1 MPTKD
6 STSDFPPQNQLPPQ
20 YYQLYSVRP
29 PVQDEIDLRE
39 LWQVVWQGKWIIIA
53 ITFLFALG
61 AVILSL
67 SLPNLYQ
74 SKTLLAPS
82 EEAQGGG
89 LSGMAGKL
97 GGLASLAGINLG
109 NSGGQNKVDIAIEV
123 LKSRQFVSD
132 FINKYDLLPALMAV
146 DGWDRSTGEVRYD
159 PDIYDKDKKQ
169 WVREVKPPKKA
180 EPSSWEAYEEF
191 KNVLAVSKDEKTG
204 FVTIAVEHYSPVVAQ
219 RWTQLLVKEINEVV
233 RKKDVD
239 EAQRSISY
247 LQEKMSQVPL
257 AEMRNVFYQLIEEQT
272 KTIMLAEV
280 RDEYIFS
287 TIDPPVVPEE
297 KAKPKRALICIL
309 GTLIGGMLAIM
320 AVFIRHF
327 ICEGRSRTDV

>member
-6 STSDFPPQNQLPPQ
+6 SKSDFPPQNQLPPSYHQ
-20 YYQLYSVRP
+20 SYSVRP
-29 PVQDEIDLRE
+29 PIQDEIDLRE
-39 LWQVVWQGKWIIIA
+39 LWQVVWQGKWIIIV

-61 AVILSL
+61 AVSL
-67 SLPNLYQ
+67 ALYLPNIYQ

-82 EEAQGGG
+82 DEAQGGG
-89 LSGMAGKL
+89 MSRMAGQL

-109 NSGGQNKVDIAIEV
+109 NSGGQNKVDVAIEV
-123 LKSRQFVSD
+123 LRSRQFVSE
-132 FINKYDLLPALMAV
+132 FIKKYDLLATLMAA
-146 DGWDRSTGEVRYD
+146 DGWNRDTGEIYYD
-159 PDIYDKDKKQ
+159 PSIYDEADKL
-169 WVREVKPPKKA
+169 WVREVRPPKKK
-180 EPSSWEAYEEF
+180 EPSSWEAYKEF
-191 KNVLAVSKDEKTG
+191 RRVLSISRDEKTG
-204 FVTIAVEHYSPVVAQ
+204 FVTIAVEHYSPIVAQ

-272 KTIMLAEV
+272 KIIMLAEV

-297 KAKPKRALICIL
+297 KDKPKRALICVL
-309 GTLIGGMLAIM
+309 GTVLGLIFAVMI
-320 AVFIRHF
+320 VFIKHLLRQS
-327 ICEGRSRTDV
+327 EGKS

>member
-6 STSDFPPQNQLPPQ
+6 STSDLPPQDQLPPQ

-29 PVQDEIDLRE
+29 PAQDEIDLRE
-39 LWQVVWQGKWIIIA
+39 LWQVVWQGKWIIVSV
-53 ITFLFALG
+53 TLLFAFG
-61 AVILSL
+61 AVFLSL
-67 SLPNLYQ
+67 SLPNIYQ

-89 LSGMAGKL
+89 LSGMAGQL

-109 NSGGQNKVDIAIEV
+109 SSGGQNKVDVAIEV

-132 FINKYDLLPALMAV
+132 FIKKHDLLPTLMAV
-146 DGWDRSTGEVRYD
+146 DSWSRNTGEVHYD
-159 PDIYDKDKKQ
+159 PEIYDEAKKN
-169 WVREVKPPKKA
+169 WVREVSPPQKK

-191 KNVLAVSKDEKTG
+191 KNVLAVSRDEKTG

-257 AEMRNVFYQLIEEQT
+257 AEMRSVFYQLIEEQM

-297 KAKPKRALICIL
+297 KAKPKRALICVL
-309 GTLIGGMLAIM
+309 GTMLGLMFALM
-320 AVFIRHF
+320 FVFISHF
-327 ICEGRSRTDV
+327 LRQS